1 MGSGWCVGGQLSQ
14 EPVVGTCQ
22 HRLPWSLSDPEGC
35 SPEWQGGQA
44 WRSPSA
50 LCYVLL
56 NDPFLLLSPPSERP
70 DFTTKRNQISVINY
84 LAREKRTKECIRKPD
99 FSS

>member
-1 MGSGWCVGGQLSQ
+1 MSAQAA
-14 EPVVGTCQ
+14 
-22 HRLPWSLSDPEGC
+22 WSLSDPEGC

-50 LCYVLL
+50 LCYILL

-70 DFTTKRNQISVINY
+70 DFTTKPNQISVINY
-84 LAREKRTKECIRKPD
+84 LAREKRTKERIRKPD